1 MEAKE
6 IFLMIAAFC
15 ILVYMCTR
23 AMAQRRQVT
32 RQCPKCG
39 ATCNAS
45 PFSTGVR
52 TARGEIYKFK
62 CPNCGHKF
70 LS

>member
-1 MEAKE
+1 
-6 IFLMIAAFC
+6 
-15 ILVYMCTR
+15 
-23 AMAQRRQVT
+23 MAQRRQVT